1 MSKNLYIVPYD
12 FTPVTEKALE
22 YALHLGK
29 RVHAEIL
36 ILHLAA
42 DKAKGMAK
50 LKEMENL
57 KSKLDAPTGVT
68 ITTLVKV
75 GDIFSDIGKIAK
87 EEKAQ
92 LIIMGTHGMRGLFQ
106 RFTGSHAMKLVTSAE
121 CPFLI
126 VQKGTEI
133 KEVGQIA
140 VPIDLTKESLQI
152 VNIAGDMAN
161 ILNAKV
167 NVLAEKQGDQIL
179 NTRLQNR
186 IGIVSKQYEER
197 DINAEINILS
207 SRGSYG
213 KKIMNFVK
221 QNDVGLI
228 AFSYHTESLL
238 PQFDSFAQKLIT
250 NKSALP
256 VLVIN
261 SKLASALYF

>member
-12 FTPVTEKALE
+12 FTVVTEKALE
-22 YALHLGK
+22 YAIHLGN
-29 RVHAEIL
+29 RVNAEIL
-36 ILHLAA
+36 IVHLAT
-42 DKAKGMAK
+42 DKPKGMVM
-50 LKEMENL
+50 LKEMEKL
-57 KSKLDAPTGVT
+57 KAKLETPVGVT

-75 GDIFSDIGKIAK
+75 GDIFTDIGKIAK

-92 LIIMGTHGMRGLFQ
+92 LIIMGTHGVRGFQ
-106 RFTGSHAMKLVTSAE
+106 RFAGSHAMKVITSAE

-126 VQKGTEI
+126 VQKGSEI
-133 KEVGQIA
+133 KDINQIA

-152 VNIAGDMAN
+152 INIAGDMAN
-161 ILNAKV
+161 ILGTQV

-197 DINAEINILS
+197 GINAKINILPS
-207 SRGSYG
+207 GGGYG
-213 KKIMNFVK
+213 KKIMQFVK

-238 PQFDSFAQKLIT
+238 PQFDSFAQNLIT
-250 NKSALP
+250 NKPALP